1 MCGIAGWVDY
11 RGSVRTQ
18 AATAEAMG
26 ETLSCRGP
34 DASGSFFSDCAAL
47 VHRRLA
53 VVDPAGG
60 TQPMVRSPAGN
71 TFAVTYN
78 GELYNAPELRSELET
93 RGWHFQTHSDTEVL
107 LLAYIQW
114 GPDCLE
120 RLNGI
125 FAFAIWNEA
134 ERTLFLARDRLGVK
148 PLFYADLGDGFLFGS
163 EPKALLAHP
172 RVRPVV
178 DAEGLAE
185 IFALGPARTPGHG
198 VYKQL
203 REVKAGWCLTV
214 SPNGVSHR
222 RYWQLESRPHEDDFP
237 ATVARVRELLADA
250 VQRQLVADVPVCTLL
265 SGGLD
270 SSAITAFAAQAFAR
284 EGKGPLNTYSVDY
297 AGNARHFQ
305 PNSFQP
311 EADARYIQLVAQQF
325 GTVHRDVVIEGGQ
338 LAAALPAAVRA
349 RDLPGMA
356 DIDASLYL
364 FCREIRK
371 DATVALSG
379 ECADEIFGGYP
390 WFHREE
396 LLAAETFPWSRA
408 LHLRTALLAPWLRDL
423 LRPAEYAAQRYR
435 ESLAEVPRLP
445 DEPPRARRLRE
456 IAYLNI
462 TWFMATLLNRKDR
475 MSMATGLE
483 VRVPFA
489 DHRLVEYV
497 WNVPWEMKACD
508 GRPKGLLRRALS
520 DVLPAEVLARRKSP
534 YPKSHQPEYAEA
546 VRRWLLDILADPA
559 SPIAPLLDLP
569 AVRRLAVTGM
579 APDEPWFGQLMQ
591 GPQLLAYLIEI
602 DTWLREYRVELDI

>member
-53 VVDPAGG
+53 RSIPRRNAA
-60 TQPMVRSPAGN
+60 MVRSPAGN

-78 GELYNAPELRSELET
+78 GELYNAPSCVRNLKPGLA
-93 RGWHFQTHSDTEVL
+93 FQTHSDTS
-107 LLAYIQW
+107 AAPRTSN
-114 GPDCLE
+114 GA
-120 RLNGI
+120 RLPRAPQRI
-125 FAFAIWNEA
+125 FAAIWNEA
-134 ERTLFLARDRLGVK
+134 ERTCSGKRPPGRKAALLCRLGRRFSSA
-148 PLFYADLGDGFLFGS
+148 PNPRSWPPAHAARRGRRACGDL
-163 EPKALLAHP
+163 
-172 RVRPVV
+172 RP
-178 DAEGLAE
+178 GT
-185 IFALGPARTPGHG
+185 ARTRHG

-379 ECADEIFGGYP
+379 ECADEIRRLSLVPPGG
-390 WFHREE
+390 
-396 LLAAETFPWSRA
+396 AVIAETFPWSR
-408 LHLRTALLAPWLRDL
+408 TA
-423 LRPAEYAAQRYR
+423 PAH
-435 ESLAEVPRLP
+435 RLP
-445 DEPPRARRLRE
+445 PVAPRPPPPR
-456 IAYLNI
+456 
-462 TWFMATLLNRKDR
+462 
-475 MSMATGLE
+475 GLCRAALPGE
-483 VRVPFA
+483 P
-489 DHRLVEYV
+489 
-497 WNVPWEMKACD
+497 
-508 GRPKGLLRRALS
+508 GRGAPPAGRAA
-520 DVLPAEVLARRKSP
+520 PRTPLARDRL
-534 YPKSHQPEYAEA
+534 PEHH
-546 VRRWLLDILADPA
+546 VVHGDP
-559 SPIAPLLDLP
+559 
-569 AVRRLAVTGM
+569 V
-579 APDEPWFGQLMQ
+579 EPQ
-591 GPQLLAYLIEI
+591 GPHEHGHGPRGAGS
-602 DTWLREYRVELDI
+602 LR